1 MTRYHA
7 TSNGDIPFTAEEES
21 EADAEMAL
29 VPAELGLQVRTL
41 RNVLLEKCDYVTLR
55 STDQGIPVP
64 AEWATYRQA
73 LRDITNN
80 VNFPYLT
87 PADWPVQP

>member
-29 VPAELGLQVRTL
+29 VPAALGLQVRTL